1 MDVYKKNIDTKAQS
15 ILTTLNEQEIFLLRP
30 CRNFAPVKE
39 GFIECLYY
47 ALVKNKTLETSHRDV
62 IATFKAG

>member
-15 ILTTLNEQEIFLLRP
+15 ILTTLNEQEILLRP

-39 GFIECLYY
+39 GFIECLYFTRWS
-47 ALVKNKTLETSHRDV
+47 KTKR
-62 IATFKAG
+62 